1 MTATITRPVPNPK
14 LADLL
19 DSLKKDIFLSMNCH
33 ALATIQSFDPD
44 EQTVSATINYTRTQ
58 IRANGD
64 GTYSNH
70 EIKYSIIVDAPA
82 IALGGG
88 SSALTFPIVQGDQA
102 LIFFNDRDMDN
113 WVQGGR
119 TSNVGPVATPR
130 LHSFSDAIALV
141 GLNKISGY
149 DPIRAVLRNGE
160 GPAQV
165 AIGPELIEISND
177 VTSLFDILDET
188 LTALVTLI
196 GVMAS
201 TTPVTPWEGA
211 VSAAAATAETAL
223 IAVQTLLPELF
234 E

>member
-19 DSLKKDIFLSMNCH
+19 DSLKKDIFLSLNCH
-33 ALATIQSFDPD
+33 ALATIQSFDPV

-58 IRANGD
+58 IRANQD
-64 GTYSNH
+64 GTYSNQ
-70 EIKYSIIVDAPA
+70 EINYSIIVDAPV

-88 SSALTFPIVQGDQA
+88 KSALTFPIVQGDQA
-102 LIFFNDRDMDN
+102 LIFFNDRDIDN
-113 WVQGGR
+113 WVAGGR

-149 DPIRAVLRNGE
+149 DPDRAVLRNGD
-160 GPAQV
+160 GPAMV
-165 AIGPELIEISND
+165 AIGPELIEISNE

-188 LTALVTLI
+188 LTALIALI
-196 GVMAS
+196 TVMA
-201 TTPVTPWEGA
+201 TTPPVTAWETA
-211 VSAAAATAETAL
+211 VVAAAATAETAL
-223 IAVQTLLPELF
+223 TTVQLLLPELL